1 MSLTFARTYD
11 ILSTD
16 TSEVMKMS
24 PRTGRPTSNKK
35 TERLELRLAPNELA
49 LMQEC
54 ADRLG
59 TSKSQV
65 ILRGVQLLKAEL
77 DKK

>member
-1 MSLTFARTYD
+1 
-11 ILSTD
+11 
-16 TSEVMKMS
+16 MS

-35 TERLELRLAPNELA
+35 TERLEIRLAPNELT

-59 TSKSQV
+59 TTKTEV
-65 ILRGVQLLKAEL
+65 INRGVHLVKAEL